1 MGICFRRQFYE
12 RIEAVNILIFVTEL
26 FISNI
31 SFSKSTMPECCL
43 YVGNHMKSQ
52 KREKAFASGE
62 NIYSVLSVSL
72 TEVHELVCGREGCN
86 FDTAFCE
93 SVGKALRDF
102 PLKRSDIELFLKIS
116 GTGIYS
122 DSMMQLKAMEN
133 IKRSLESTRD
143 TLKKEVD
150 NKGRIVIGLGTL
162 GGIFLLIILL

>member
-1 MGICFRRQFYE
+1 
-12 RIEAVNILIFVTEL
+12 
-26 FISNI
+26 
-31 SFSKSTMPECCL
+31 
-43 YVGNHMKSQ
+43 
-52 KREKAFASGE
+52 
-62 NIYSVLSVSL
+62 
-72 TEVHELVCGREGCN
+72 
-86 FDTAFCE
+86 
-93 SVGKALRDF
+93 
-102 PLKRSDIELFLKIS
+102 LKIS